1 MLRKIRKLLKKQEG
15 FTLVELMIV
24 VVILGILAGIGV
36 QQYGNIQKRAR
47 EAAHAANK
55 KVLTN
60 AANMW
65 LIMNDGFEGAHGA
78 EKTFPDPP
86 DATDPDDPDN
96 NALVPDYVDEWP
108 RNPYTNDKDY
118 VVTITKTV
126 EKKDDGS
133 ESERYSITVEAPEEV
148 Q

>member
-36 QQYGNIQKRAR
+36 QQYGNIQERAKK
-47 EAAHAANK
+47 AAHDANK

-65 LIMNDGFEGAHGA
+65 LIMKGGLEGG
-78 EKTFPDPP
+78 EPKTFQG
-86 DATDPDDPDN
+86 AN
-96 NALVPDYVDEWP
+96 NELVSEYYVDEWP
-108 RNPYTNDKDY
+108 TNPYNNKQDY
-118 VVTITKTV
+118 VVTITKAV
-126 EKKDDGS
+126 EQDG
-133 ESERYSITVEAPEEV
+133 SERYSIEV
-148 Q
+148 TTAS

>member
-36 QQYGNIQKRAR
+36 QQYGNIQERAKK
-47 EAAHAANK
+47 AADDANK

-65 LIMNDGFEGAHGA
+65 LIMNGGFEGENEATT
-78 EKTFPDPP
+78 TFEGEEND
-86 DATDPDDPDN
+86 
-96 NALVPDYVDEWP
+96 LVPDYVDEWP
-108 RNPYTNDKDY
+108 MNPYSNERDY

-126 EKKDDGS
+126 EGG
-133 ESERYSITVEAPEEV
+133 SERYSIEVTTAPEEGEEP
-148 Q
+148 

>member
-36 QQYGNIQKRAR
+36 QQYGNIQERAR
-47 EAAHAANK
+47 QAAHAANK

-65 LIMNDGFEGAHGA
+65 LIMDGDFGNDSEVVFQG
-78 EKTFPDPP
+78 T
-86 DATDPDDPDN
+86 T
-96 NALVPDYVDEWP
+96 NALVPQYVDEWP
-108 RNPYTNDKDY
+108 TNPYNNQQNY
-118 VVTITKTV
+118 VVTIRKI
-126 EKKDDGS
+126 EDEEDGS
-133 ESERYSITVEAPEEV
+133 ERYTITVTAPGAPGEV
-148 Q
+148 QD

>member
-1 MLRKIRKLLKKQEG
+1 MRMLRKIRKLLKKQEG

-36 QQYGNIQKRAR
+36 QQYGNIQERAKK
-47 EAAHAANK
+47 AADDANK

-65 LIMNDGFEGAHGA
+65 LIMNGGFEGENEAT
-78 EKTFPDPP
+78 KTFEGEEND
-86 DATDPDDPDN
+86 
-96 NALVPDYVDEWP
+96 LVPDYVDEWP
-108 RNPYTNDKDY
+108 MNPYSNKRDY

-126 EKKDDGS
+126 VEEDDGS
-133 ESERYSITVEAPEEV
+133 ESERYSIAVTYEEV
-148 Q
+148 QD

>member
-36 QQYGNIQKRAR
+36 QQYGNIQERAK
-47 EAAHAANK
+47 EAADAANR

-65 LIMNDGFEGAHGA
+65 LIMNGGFKEGLEVVFQGA
-78 EKTFPDPP
+78 
-86 DATDPDDPDN
+86 N
-96 NALVPDYVDEWP
+96 NELVSEHYVDEWP
-108 RNPYTNDKDY
+108 TYPYDNAQHY
-118 VVTITKTV
+118 VVRISKTV
-126 EKKDDGS
+126 EEDG
-133 ESERYSITVEAPEEV
+133 ERYSIEVTTAPKPE
-148 Q
+148 

>member
-36 QQYGNIQKRAR
+36 QQYGNIQKRAKD
-47 EAAHAANK
+47 AADAANR

-65 LIMNDGFEGAHGA
+65 LIMNDGFEGAEKRFEGA
-78 EKTFPDPP
+78 
-86 DATDPDDPDN
+86 N
-96 NALVPDYVDEWP
+96 NELASEHYVDEWP
-108 RNPYTNDKDY
+108 TYPYDNEVYY
-118 VVTITKTV
+118 VVTIRKI
-126 EKKDDGS
+126 EDEDGN
-133 ESERYSITVEAPEEV
+133 ERYTIEVTPE
-148 Q
+148 

>member
-36 QQYGNIQKRAR
+36 QQYGNIQERAKK
-47 EAAHAANK
+47 AADDANK

-65 LIMNDGFEGAHGA
+65 LIMNGGFEGENEAT
-78 EKTFPDPP
+78 ETFEGEEND
-86 DATDPDDPDN
+86 
-96 NALVPDYVDEWP
+96 LVPDYVDEWP
-108 RNPYTNDKDY
+108 MNPYSNKRDY

-126 EKKDDGS
+126 VEEDDGS
-133 ESERYSITVEAPEEV
+133 ESERYSIKVTAPHDPEEV
-148 Q
+148 QE

>member
-15 FTLVELMIV
+15 FTIVELMIV

-65 LIMNDGFEGAHGA
+65 LIMNGGFEEE
-78 EKTFPDPP
+78 EKTFKG
-86 DATDPDDPDN
+86 AN
-96 NALVPDYVDEWP
+96 NELVSQYYVDEWP
-108 RNPYTNDKDY
+108 TVPGSNEQYY
-118 VVTITKTV
+118 VVTITKTG
-126 EKKDDGS
+126 EG
-133 ESERYSITVEAPEEV
+133 YSIVVTPEEV

>member
-36 QQYGNIQKRAR
+36 QQYGNIQERAR
-47 EAAHAANK
+47 QAAHAANK

-65 LIMNDGFEGAHGA
+65 LIMNGGFEGENEATT
-78 EKTFPDPP
+78 TFEGEEND
-86 DATDPDDPDN
+86 
-96 NALVPDYVDEWP
+96 LVPDYVDEWP
-108 RNPYTNDKDY
+108 MNPYSNKRDY

-126 EKKDDGS
+126 VEEDDGS
-133 ESERYSITVEAPEEV
+133 ESERYSIKVTPE
-148 Q
+148 

>member
-36 QQYGNIQKRAR
+36 QQYGNIQERAKK
-47 EAAHAANK
+47 AAHEANK

-65 LIMNDGFEGAHGA
+65 LIMDGDFEG
-78 EKTFPDPP
+78 EETRTFDGETN
-86 DATDPDDPDN
+86 D
-96 NALVPDYVDEWP
+96 ALVPHYVDEWP

-126 EKKDDGS
+126 EKEDDGS
-133 ESERYSITVEAPEEV
+133 ESERYSISVTAPE
-148 Q
+148 

>member
-36 QQYGNIQKRAR
+36 QQYGNIQERAR
-47 EAAHAANK
+47 QAAHAANK

-65 LIMNDGFEGAHGA
+65 LIMNGGFEGENEAT
-78 EKTFPDPP
+78 KTFEGEEND
-86 DATDPDDPDN
+86 
-96 NALVPDYVDEWP
+96 LVPDYVDEWP
-108 RNPYTNDKDY
+108 MNPYSNKRDY

-126 EKKDDGS
+126 VEEDDGS
-133 ESERYSITVEAPEEV
+133 ESERYSIVVTPE
-148 Q
+148 

>member
-36 QQYGNIQKRAR
+36 QQYGNIQERAR
-47 EAAHAANK
+47 QAAHAANK

-65 LIMNDGFEGAHGA
+65 LIMNGGFEEGLEVVEFKG
-78 EKTFPDPP
+78 K
-86 DATDPDDPDN
+86 DN
-96 NALVPDYVDEWP
+96 DLVPGYVDEWP
-108 RNPYTNDKDY
+108 TVPGSNEEYY

-126 EKKDDGS
+126 EEDGR
-133 ESERYSITVEAPEEV
+133 ERYSIAVTPEEV
-148 Q
+148 QE

>member
-36 QQYGNIQKRAR
+36 QQYGNIQERAR
-47 EAAHAANK
+47 EAADAANR

-65 LIMNDGFEGAHGA
+65 LIMNGGFPGENEATKTFEG
-78 EKTFPDPP
+78 EKND
-86 DATDPDDPDN
+86 
-96 NALVPDYVDEWP
+96 LVPVYVDEWP
-108 RNPYTNDKDY
+108 MNPYSNERDY

-133 ESERYSITVEAPEEV
+133 ESERYSIVVTPE
-148 Q
+148 

>member
-36 QQYGNIQKRAR
+36 QQYGNIQERAR
-47 EAAHAANK
+47 QAAHAANK

-65 LIMNDGFEGAHGA
+65 LIMNGGFDGADGATR
-78 EKTFPDPP
+78 TFPDP
-86 DATDPDDPDN
+86 DVTDPDDPN
-96 NALVPDYVDEWP
+96 KNALVPEYVDEWP
-108 RNPYTNDKDY
+108 TYPYSNEQY

-126 EKKDDGS
+126 EKEDDGS
-133 ESERYSITVEAPEEV
+133 ESERYSIVVTPE
-148 Q
+148 

>member
-36 QQYGNIQKRAR
+36 QQYGNIQERAR
-47 EAAHAANK
+47 QAAHAANK

-65 LIMNDGFEGAHGA
+65 LIMNDGFEKDPEA
-78 EKTFPDPP
+78 EDPNVVVF
-86 DATDPDDPDN
+86 TDEDN
-96 NALVPDYVDEWP
+96 DLVPEYVDEWP
-108 RNPYTNDKDY
+108 TVPGSNEYY

-126 EKKDDGS
+126 EEEEEEDGW
-133 ESERYSITVEAPEEV
+133 ERYTIKVTPE
-148 Q
+148 

>member
-36 QQYGNIQKRAR
+36 QQYGNIQERAKKAAD
-47 EAAHAANK
+47 EANR

-65 LIMNDGFEGAHGA
+65 LIMNGGFDGENEAT
-78 EKTFPDPP
+78 KTFDGEE
-86 DATDPDDPDN
+86 N
-96 NALVPDYVDEWP
+96 ELVPDYVDEWP

-126 EKKDDGS
+126 KEEDDGS
-133 ESERYSITVEAPEEV
+133 ESERYSIKVTAPHDPEEV
-148 Q
+148 QE

>member
-36 QQYGNIQKRAR
+36 QQYGNIQERAR
-47 EAAHAANK
+47 QAAHAANK

-65 LIMNDGFEGAHGA
+65 LIMNGSFPGEDGEEKRFEG
-78 EKTFPDPP
+78 EEND
-86 DATDPDDPDN
+86 
-96 NALVPDYVDEWP
+96 LVPAYVEKWP
-108 RNPYTNDKDY
+108 TNPYSNKQDY
-118 VVTITKTV
+118 VVKITKTG
-126 EKKDDGS
+126 EG
-133 ESERYSITVEAPEEV
+133 YSIVVTP
-148 Q
+148 

>member
-36 QQYGNIQKRAR
+36 QQYGNIQERAR
-47 EAAHAANK
+47 QAAHAANK

-65 LIMNDGFEGAHGA
+65 LIMKGGFEEDPEA
-78 EKTFPDPP
+78 EDPNP
-86 DATDPDDPDN
+86 NVVVFTGEDN
-96 NALVPDYVDEWP
+96 DLVPEYVDEWP
-108 RNPYTNDKDY
+108 TNPYSDKRDY

-126 EKKDDGS
+126 EEEDDGS
-133 ESERYSITVEAPEEV
+133 ESERYSIKVTAPEDPEEV
-148 Q
+148 

>member
-36 QQYGNIQKRAR
+36 QQYGNIQERAKK
-47 EAAHAANK
+47 AAHEANK

-65 LIMNDGFEGAHGA
+65 LIMDGDFGEDTEVEFKGKENDLAQ
-78 EKTFPDPP
+78 
-86 DATDPDDPDN
+86 
-96 NALVPDYVDEWP
+96 YVDEWP
-108 RNPYTNDKDY
+108 TYPYDNEVYY
-118 VVTITKTV
+118 VVTIRKI
-126 EKKDDGS
+126 EDEDGN
-133 ESERYSITVEAPEEV
+133 ERYTIEVTPE
-148 Q
+148 

>member
-36 QQYGNIQKRAR
+36 QQYGNIQERAR
-47 EAAHAANK
+47 KAADEANR

-65 LIMNDGFEGAHGA
+65 LIMKGGFEKDPEA
-78 EKTFPDPP
+78 EDPNVVVF
-86 DATDPDDPDN
+86 TGEDN
-96 NALVPDYVDEWP
+96 DLVPEYVDEWP
-108 RNPYTNDKDY
+108 TNPYSNEQNY
-118 VVTITKTV
+118 VVTITKIV
-126 EKKDDGS
+126 EGD
-133 ESERYSITVEAPEEV
+133 SERYSIKVTAPEDPEEV
-148 Q
+148 

>member
-36 QQYGNIQKRAR
+36 QQYGNIQERAR
-47 EAAHAANK
+47 QAAHAANK

-65 LIMNDGFEGAHGA
+65 LIMNGGFPGEDGEEMTFEG
-78 EKTFPDPP
+78 EEND
-86 DATDPDDPDN
+86 
-96 NALVPDYVDEWP
+96 LVPDYVDEWP
-108 RNPYTNDKDY
+108 MNPYSNERDY

-126 EKKDDGS
+126 VEEDDGS

-148 Q
+148 QE

>member
-36 QQYGNIQKRAR
+36 QQYGNIQERAKK
-47 EAAHAANK
+47 AAHDANK

-65 LIMNDGFEGAHGA
+65 LIMHGGFEEEDGD
-78 EKTFPDPP
+78 EKTFPDP
-86 DATDPDDPDN
+86 DDPNN
-96 NALVPDYVDEWP
+96 NALVEYVDEWP
-108 RNPYTNDKDY
+108 TYPYDNEVHY
-118 VVTITKTV
+118 VVTIRKI
-126 EKKDDGS
+126 EGEDGS
-133 ESERYSITVEAPEEV
+133 ERYTIEVTPE
-148 Q
+148 

>member
-36 QQYGNIQKRAR
+36 QQYGNIQERAKK
-47 EAAHAANK
+47 AAHDANK

-65 LIMNDGFEGAHGA
+65 LIMNGGFEG
-78 EKTFPDPP
+78 ENETTKTFEFEGEEND
-86 DATDPDDPDN
+86 
-96 NALVPDYVDEWP
+96 LVPDYVDEWP
-108 RNPYTNDKDY
+108 MNPYSNERDY

-126 EKKDDGS
+126 EEEEEEDGW
-133 ESERYSITVEAPEEV
+133 ERYTIKVTPE
-148 Q
+148 

>member
-36 QQYGNIQKRAR
+36 QQYGNIQERAKK
-47 EAAHAANK
+47 AADDANK

-65 LIMNDGFEGAHGA
+65 LIMNGGFKEDLI
-78 EKTFPDPP
+78 DPE
-86 DATDPDDPDN
+86 DPNKVVFQGQD
-96 NALVPDYVDEWP
+96 NALVP
-108 RNPYTNDKDY
+108 
-118 VVTITKTV
+118 
-126 EKKDDGS
+126 
-133 ESERYSITVEAPEEV
+133 EEV
-148 Q
+148 PK

>member
-36 QQYGNIQKRAR
+36 QQYGNIQERAR
-47 EAAHAANK
+47 QAAHAANK

-65 LIMNDGFEGAHGA
+65 LIMNGGFDDGE
-78 EKTFPDPP
+78 TMRFPPE
-86 DATDPDDPDN
+86 DATDPDDPEN
-96 NALVPDYVDEWP
+96 NALVEYVDEWP
-108 RNPYTNDKDY
+108 TVPGSNEYY

-126 EKKDDGS
+126 EEEEEEDGW
-133 ESERYSITVEAPEEV
+133 ERYTIKVTPE
-148 Q
+148 

>member
-36 QQYGNIQKRAR
+36 QQYGNIQERAR
-47 EAAHAANK
+47 QAAHAANK

-65 LIMNDGFEGAHGA
+65 LIMNGGFDGENEAT
-78 EKTFPDPP
+78 KTFDGEE
-86 DATDPDDPDN
+86 N
-96 NALVPDYVDEWP
+96 ELVPDYVDEWP

-126 EKKDDGS
+126 EG
-133 ESERYSITVEAPEEV
+133 EGRERYSIVVTPEEL
-148 Q
+148 QE

>member
-36 QQYGNIQKRAR
+36 QQYGNIQERAKK
-47 EAAHAANK
+47 AADEANK

-65 LIMNDGFEGAHGA
+65 LIMNGGFEGENEATT
-78 EKTFPDPP
+78 TFEGEEND
-86 DATDPDDPDN
+86 
-96 NALVPDYVDEWP
+96 LVPDYVDEWP
-108 RNPYTNDKDY
+108 MNPYSNKRDY

-126 EKKDDGS
+126 GEEEEDGW
-133 ESERYSITVEAPEEV
+133 ERYTIKVTPE
-148 Q
+148 

>member
-65 LIMNDGFEGAHGA
+65 LIMNGGFDEE
-78 EKTFPDPP
+78 EKTFPDL
-86 DATDPDDPDN
+86 DATDPDDPGQ
-96 NALVPDYVDEWP
+96 NALVEYVDEWP
-108 RNPYTNDKDY
+108 TVPGSNGEYY
-118 VVTITKTV
+118 VVTIRKI
-126 EKKDDGS
+126 EEEYG
-133 ESERYSITVEAPEEV
+133 SERYTIEVTPEEL
-148 Q
+148 QD

>member
-36 QQYGNIQKRAR
+36 QQYGNIQERAKK
-47 EAAHAANK
+47 AAHAANK

-65 LIMNDGFEGAHGA
+65 LIMNGGFDGENEAT
-78 EKTFPDPP
+78 KTFDGEE
-86 DATDPDDPDN
+86 N
-96 NALVPDYVDEWP
+96 ELVPDYVDEWP

-126 EKKDDGS
+126 KEEDDGS
-133 ESERYSITVEAPEEV
+133 ESERYSIKVTAPHDPEEV
-148 Q
+148 QE

>member
-36 QQYGNIQKRAR
+36 QQYGNIQERAR
-47 EAAHAANK
+47 QAADDANK

-65 LIMNDGFEGAHGA
+65 LIMNGGFEGENEAT
-78 EKTFPDPP
+78 KTFEGE
-86 DATDPDDPDN
+86 DN
-96 NALVPDYVDEWP
+96 ELVPEYVDEWP
-108 RNPYTNDKDY
+108 TYPYSDEKDY
-118 VVTITKTV
+118 VVTITKKV
-126 EKKDDGS
+126 EQDGR
-133 ESERYSITVEAPEEV
+133 ERYSIKVTPDPEEV
-148 Q
+148 QD

>member
-36 QQYGNIQKRAR
+36 QQYGNIQERAR
-47 EAAHAANK
+47 QAAHAANK

-65 LIMNDGFEGAHGA
+65 LIMNGGFEEGLEVEFQG
-78 EKTFPDPP
+78 T
-86 DATDPDDPDN
+86 T
-96 NALVPDYVDEWP
+96 NALVPAYVDEWP
-108 RNPYTNDKDY
+108 TNPYSNNQDY

-126 EKKDDGS
+126 EEEDDGS
-133 ESERYSITVEAPEEV
+133 ESERYSIKVTP
-148 Q
+148 

>member
-36 QQYGNIQKRAR
+36 QQYGNIQERAKK
-47 EAAHAANK
+47 AAHDANK

-65 LIMNDGFEGAHGA
+65 LIMNGGFEEVPEA
-78 EKTFPDPP
+78 EDPNVVVF
-86 DATDPDDPDN
+86 TGEDN
-96 NALVPDYVDEWP
+96 DLVPEYVDEWP
-108 RNPYTNDKDY
+108 TNPYSDKRDY

-126 EKKDDGS
+126 EED
-133 ESERYSITVEAPEEV
+133 SERYSIEVTLEEV
-148 Q
+148 QE

>member
-36 QQYGNIQKRAR
+36 QQYGNIQERAKK
-47 EAAHAANK
+47 AADEANK

-65 LIMNDGFEGAHGA
+65 LIMKGGFEEDPEA
-78 EKTFPDPP
+78 EDPNVVVF
-86 DATDPDDPDN
+86 TDEDN
-96 NALVPDYVDEWP
+96 DLVPEYVDEWP
-108 RNPYTNDKDY
+108 MNPYSNKRDY

-126 EKKDDGS
+126 EEEDDGS
-133 ESERYSITVEAPEEV
+133 ESERYSIAVTSE
-148 Q
+148 

>member
-65 LIMNDGFEGAHGA
+65 LIMNGGFEGENNAK
-78 EKTFPDPP
+78 KTFEGE
-86 DATDPDDPDN
+86 DN
-96 NALVPDYVDEWP
+96 ELVPHYVEKWPTVPGSDEE
-108 RNPYTNDKDY
+108 Y

-126 EKKDDGS
+126 EDG
-133 ESERYSITVEAPEEV
+133 SERYSIEVTTAPKPE
-148 Q
+148 

>member
-36 QQYGNIQKRAR
+36 QQYGNIQERAKK
-47 EAAHAANK
+47 AAHEANK

-65 LIMNDGFEGAHGA
+65 LIMNGGFDGENEAT
-78 EKTFPDPP
+78 KTFDGEE
-86 DATDPDDPDN
+86 N
-96 NALVPDYVDEWP
+96 ELVPDYVDEWP

-126 EKKDDGS
+126 KEEDDGS
-133 ESERYSITVEAPEEV
+133 ESERYSIKVTAPHDPEEV
-148 Q
+148 QE

>member
-65 LIMNDGFEGAHGA
+65 LIMKGGFDGATM
-78 EKTFPDPP
+78 TFPE
-86 DATDPDDPDN
+86 DATDPDDPEN
-96 NALVPDYVDEWP
+96 NALVEYVDEWP
-108 RNPYTNDKDY
+108 TVPGSNEYY
-118 VVTITKTV
+118 VVTIRKI
-126 EKKDDGS
+126 EDEDGN
-133 ESERYSITVEAPEEV
+133 ERYTIEVTPEEV
-148 Q
+148 SE